1 MCRASLVLRLRT
13 HKLCVKAG
21 LRIVFIYYGSG
32 SSIFQ
37 KVLDPDPDLG
47 VQNATFSNRN
57 LDFCIC

>member
-21 LRIVFIYYGSG
+21 LLIVFIYYGSG

-37 KVLDPDPDLG
+37 KVLDPDLG
-47 VQNATFSNRN
+47 VQNATFPTK
-57 LDFCIC
+57 I